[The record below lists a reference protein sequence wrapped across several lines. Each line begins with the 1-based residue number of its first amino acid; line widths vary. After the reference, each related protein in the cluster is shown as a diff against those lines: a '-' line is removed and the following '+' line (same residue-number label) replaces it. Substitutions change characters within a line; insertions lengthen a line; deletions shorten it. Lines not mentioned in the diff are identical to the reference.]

1 MAKPTPGKRLTV
13 AQRRNNVVEDVVAG
27 YSYRATAARNHIS
40 KSQVARDVQSQLQ
53 ALSKDHPESAQLRQL
68 MWERLEDQYK
78 HAYERM
84 AENPDEAKSMGELM
98 VRIIDRECKLFGLDS
113 PQKVEHSTPE
123 GVGIEI
129 TFKKADAHEDTA
141 DTNDDPDGADQ
152 G

>member
-1 MAKPTPGKRLTV
+1 MATPSPGKRLTV

-27 YSYRATAARNHIS
+27 YSYRATAERNHIS

-53 ALSKDHPESAQLRQL
+53 ALSKEHPESLQLRQL
-68 MWERLEDQYK
+68 MWERLEAQYQRA
-78 HAYERM
+78 HDHLTQ
-84 AENPDEAKSMGELM
+84 NPDEAKSMGELM
-98 VRIIDRECKLFGLDS
+98 VRIVDRECKLFGLDS

-123 GVGIEI
+123 GVGIEV
-129 TFKKADAHEDTA
+129 TFKKADVRDDTD